1 MIPVISFV
9 GRHNSG
15 KTTVLEKVIRGLKE
29 EGYKVAVIKHH
40 KGDFE
45 LDIHGKD
52 TWRLAEAGS
61 DVVVISSPRKTA
73 IIRQPQQELTLDQ
86 IKEMVWEG
94 MDIVISEGYKFDD
107 KPKIEVFR
115 SEVSD
120 RILSDEKDL
129 VALVTDRRFD
139 INVPQFSLH
148 DADGIVKFIISSYL
162 SKSGESKVI
171 LTVNG
176 YPVDIKPFVQAM
188 FVNTINGLLAALHD
202 AGNATEIIITVSR
215 EREAC
220 LTADGESVEMKSFI
234 REMLINTTRGLVTA
248 LRGIENAEEI
258 EVTIHRS

>member
-1 MIPVISFV
+1 MIPVISFI

-29 EGYKVAVIKHH
+29 KGYKVAVIKHH

-45 LDIHGKD
+45 LDVHGKD
-52 TWRLAEAGS
+52 TWRLGQAGS

-86 IKEMVWEG
+86 IREMVWQG
-94 MDIVISEGYKFDD
+94 MDIVISEGYKFDN
-107 KPKIEVFR
+107 KPKIEVYR

-120 RILSDEKDL
+120 RILSAEKDL

-139 INVPQFSLH
+139 VSVPQFSLN
-148 DADGIVKFIISSYL
+148 DAEGIVEFIVKSYL
-162 SKSGESKVI
+162 SNPVYAKVT

-176 YPVDIKPFVQAM
+176 APVDLKPFVQHM
-188 FVNTINGLLAALHD
+188 FINTINGLLAALHD
-202 AGNATEIIITVSR
+202 AGNAAEIKITVSNKG
-215 EREAC
+215 EAC
-220 LTADGESVEMKSFI
+220 LIADGNSVKMKPFI
-234 REMLINTTRGLVTA
+234 QDMLKNTTRGLVVA
-248 LRGIENAEEI
+248 LRGIEKAEEI